1 MIGHVPAESEDR
13 RLTDWEGF
21 YYVKENLYLQKNINV
36 ARIMHSFFTPGYPVS
51 RGRNAV
57 LYFWNVYVLCD

>member
-1 MIGHVPAESEDR
+1 MSLRNQKIEDLWTR
-13 RLTDWEGF
+13 KDFIMLKKICI
-21 YYVKENLYLQKNINV
+21 YK
-36 ARIMHSFFTPGYPVS
+36 RILMLLVLCIVFLLPVS

>member
-1 MIGHVPAESEDR
+1 MSLRNQKIEDLWTR
-13 RLTDWEGF
+13 KDFIMLKKISI
-21 YYVKENLYLQKNINV
+21 YK
-36 ARIMHSFFTPGYPVS
+36 RILMLLVLCTVFFTPGYQVS